1 MRSDSSKMAR
11 TQNDA
16 KRLVGLTVADMITS
30 GMVLGLGTGST
41 AAMAIKALGERI
53 SRGGLDVKGI
63 PTSFASERL
72 ARENGIPL
80 TTLDEQPVVDL
91 AFDGA
96 DEFDPGLSL
105 IKGRGAAHTR
115 EKIVAAQARQ
125 FVVLV
130 DESKRVKRLGEHMP
144 LPVEVVPM
152 AVAPVMAVL
161 RKLGGDPVL
170 RMGMKKDGPVV
181 TDQGLWILDAAFDR
195 GLGDLDAV
203 NATLLQTPGVLDH
216 GLFVGMATTVLVG
229 CDDGTVERLDR

>member
-1 MRSDSSKMAR
+1 MAR

-16 KRLVGLTVADMITS
+16 KRLVGQTVAGMITS

-41 AAMAIKALGERI
+41 AAMAIQALGERV
-53 SRGGLDVKGI
+53 SREGLDVVGI

-80 TTLDEQPVVDL
+80 TSLDEHPLVDL

-96 DEFDPGLSL
+96 DEFDPGLAL

-115 EKIVAAQARQ
+115 EKIVAAQARE

-130 DESKRVKRLGEHMP
+130 DESKRVSRLGERMS

-161 RKLGGDPVL
+161 RKMGASPVL

-181 TDQGLWILDAAFDR
+181 TDQGLWILDAAFDH

-203 NATLLQTPGVLDH
+203 NTTLLQTPGVLDH

-229 CDDGTVERLDR
+229 CEDGTVERLDRR

>member
-1 MRSDSSKMAR
+1 MAR

-16 KRLVGLTVADMITS
+16 KRLVGQTVADMITA

-53 SRGGLDVKGI
+53 SREGLEVKGI

-80 TTLDEQPVVDL
+80 TTLDEHPAVDL

-96 DEFDPGLSL
+96 DEFDPGLAL

-115 EKIVAAQARQ
+115 EKIVAAQARS

-130 DESKRVKRLGEHMP
+130 DESKRVSRLGERMP

-152 AVAPVMAVL
+152 AVAPVMTVL

-170 RMGMKKDGPVV
+170 RMGVKKDGPVV
-181 TDQGLWILDAAFDR
+181 TDQGLWILDAAFDH
-195 GLGDLDAV
+195 GMGDLDAV
-203 NATLLQTPGVLDH
+203 NMTLLQTPGVLDH
-216 GLFVGMATTVLVG
+216 GLFLDMATTVLVG
-229 CDDGTVERLDR
+229 RDDGTVERLDRR

>member
-1 MRSDSSKMAR
+1 MAR

-16 KRLVGLTVADMITS
+16 KRLVGETVAGMITS
-30 GMVLGLGTGST
+30 GMVVGLGTGST

-53 SRGGLDVKGI
+53 SREGLDVKGI

-72 ARENGIPL
+72 AREHGIPL
-80 TTLDEQPVVDL
+80 TTLDEHPDVDL

-96 DEFDPGLSL
+96 DEFDPGLAL

-115 EKIVAAQARQ
+115 EKIVAAQARS

-130 DESKRVKRLGEHMP
+130 DASKRVTRLGERMP

-170 RMGMKKDGPVV
+170 RMGVKKDGPVV
-181 TDQGLWILDAAFDR
+181 TDQGLWILDAAFDH

-203 NATLLQTPGVLDH
+203 NQTLLQTPGVLDH
-216 GLFVGMATTVLVG
+216 GLFLDMATTVLVG
-229 CDDGTVERLDR
+229 QDDGTVERLDRR